1 MSNGK
6 KFCYIQ
12 RIVQLLNKQT
22 EYIHI
27 FFVLPELKKMPLPG
41 NGSSFCHRRLKYWV
55 SSSFS
60 LGRDGRG
67 GRGKG

>member
-6 KFCYIQ
+6 KFCYIP

-41 NGSSFCHRRLKYWV
+41 NGSSFCHRR
-55 SSSFS
+55 FS